1 VEDSRWAKQGLCAKW
16 ALPLVSKINQAPQ
29 PQQQTLPRPPPQAF
43 DQLSVAQL
51 YAGETASL
59 PSAATPAKKAK
70 GAAAAEAPV
79 KTGRATTGHAPFSL
93 LPLADPD
100 VTASP
105 DVRPS
110 VGAPL
115 TMMGPAGA
123 SAPSAAQAAH
133 ARGVAARDAAVDAL
147 RSGCGA
153 LPASM
158 QECHRA
164 AEQATTVAAF
174 VEQVAH
180 QFTLD
185 LDDQAAAILNFGKR
199 HTADE
204 FAKAAQTFGAATAS
218 RKRTAVMAKLPYIFV
233 YKSKLVCNFC

>member
-1 VEDSRWAKQGLCAKW
+1 MEEL
-16 ALPLVSKINQAPQ
+16 
-29 PQQQTLPRPPPQAF
+29 F
-43 DQLSVAQL
+43 
-51 YAGETASL
+51 AGESGSL

-70 GAAAAEAPV
+70 GGAAAEAPV
-79 KTGRATTGHAPFSL
+79 KTARATTGHAPFSL
-93 LPLADPD
+93 LPPD

-133 ARGVAARDAAVDAL
+133 ARGVAARGAAVDAL
-147 RSGCGA
+147 RSGCVA

-164 AEQATTVAAF
+164 AELATTVSAF
-174 VEQVAH
+174 VDQVAH

-185 LDDQAAAILNFGKR
+185 LEDQAAAILNFGKKTHGR
-199 HTADE
+199 
-204 FAKAAQTFGAATAS
+204 
-218 RKRTAVMAKLPYIFV
+218 
-233 YKSKLVCNFC
+233 